1 MVTTTIIGLISG
13 AFTTVSLIPQIVKI
27 IKTKD
32 TKSISLP
39 MYIIY
44 TTGIVGWLIYGF
56 MLGEFAL
63 IFSNFFSFAFG
74 LLILILKIK
83 YK

>member
-1 MVTTTIIGLISG
+1 MVTTTIVGLISG
-13 AFTTVSLIPQIVKI
+13 AFTTISLVPQIVKI

-44 TTGIVGWLIYGF
+44 TTGILGWIIYGF
-56 MLGEFAL
+56 MLNEFAL

-74 LLILILKIK
+74 LTILTMKLI